1 MAKKNSTSNLLVGK
15 IPTPQEI
22 KNHLDQYVIGQG
34 ETKRI
39 LSVAVYN
46 HYKKLI
52 HNGRADKYRSPELEK
67 SNILVTGP
75 TGSGK
80 TYMVRT
86 IARMLDVPF
95 YIQDCTKITAS
106 GYVGSDVEDCLAGL
120 LRACNYDV
128 RKAEM
133 GIVMLDE
140 IDKIAKASAG
150 PSITRD
156 VSGECV
162 QQSLLK
168 IVEGDLVG
176 VQPEGGRKHPEQSL
190 TYINTSNILFIASG
204 AFVGIEQIIRNRLD
218 RGQSHVGFNAAVRES
233 YNDEEVKSFI
243 SSEDIRDFGFIPE
256 FVGRFPVITCISKL
270 EKDDLKHIL
279 TEPQNSIVH
288 QYIELLDMDNTELSF
303 DNAALDVIASIAYHL
318 GTGARALRNI
328 VETVMTDIMFDAPNN
343 KRKRQ
348 KVKLT
353 ITKEMVVE
361 KAQKKFR
368 LAC

>member
-1 MAKKNSTSNLLVGK
+1 MAKKKVSVGGVR

-22 KNHLDQYVIGQG
+22 KQHLDMYVIGQE

-52 HNGRADKYRSPELEK
+52 YNEQFAFVSPELDK
-67 SNILVTGP
+67 SNILITGP

-80 TYMVRT
+80 TLLVRT
-86 IARMLDVPF
+86 IAEMLNVPY
-95 YIQDCTKITAS
+95 YIQDCTKLTAS
-106 GYVGSDVEDCLAGL
+106 GYVGSDVEDCIAGL

-128 RKAEM
+128 KKAQR

-140 IDKIAKASAG
+140 IDKIAKKSAG

-176 VQPEGGRKHPEQSL
+176 VQPQGGRKHPEQSL
-190 TYINTSNILFIASG
+190 TYVNTSNILFIASG
-204 AFVGIEQIIRNRLD
+204 AFVGLENITRARMEHGRSKI
-218 RGQSHVGFNAAVRES
+218 GFNNTKRKS
-233 YNDEEVKSFI
+233 ISDEEVKSHI
-243 SSEDIRDFGFIPE
+243 NTEDLRNFGFIPE
-256 FVGRFPVITCISKL
+256 FIGRFPVITTITKL
-270 EKDDLKHIL
+270 GKDDLKRIL
-279 TEPQNSIVH
+279 TEPRRNIIS
-288 QYIELLDMDNTELSF
+288 QYVDLLDMDNTELHF
-303 DNAALDVIASIAYHL
+303 DDGAIDEIADIAYNL

-328 VETVMTDIMFDAPNN
+328 AETVMTDIMFDAPNN
-343 KRKRQ
+343 IGKKT
-348 KVKLT
+348 KVRLT
-353 ITKEMVVE
+353 VDRETVRSN
-361 KAQKKFR
+361 AGKKYR
-368 LAC
+368 IVS

>member
-1 MAKKNSTSNLLVGK
+1 MAKKNNTSKLLAGK

-22 KNHLDQYVIGQG
+22 KNHLDQYVIGQE

-52 HNGRADKYRSPELEK
+52 HNSNGGGITELEK
-67 SNILVTGP
+67 SNIIIAGP

-86 IARMLDVPF
+86 IAKMLDVPF
-95 YIQDCTKITAS
+95 YIQDCTKLTAS

-120 LRACNYDV
+120 LRSCNYNV
-128 RKAEM
+128 EKAQM

-176 VQPEGGRKHPEQSL
+176 VQPEGGRKHPEQPL
-190 TYINTSNILFIASG
+190 TYIDTSNILFIASG
-204 AFVGIEQIIRNRLD
+204 AFVGIERIVRNRLN
-218 RGQSHVGFNAAVRES
+218 RGASHVGFNATRHES
-233 YNDEEVKSFI
+233 YKLDELRNLVST
-243 SSEDIRDFGFIPE
+243 EDIRDFGMIPE

-270 EKDDLKHIL
+270 AKEDLKHIL
-279 TEPQNSIVH
+279 IEPKNSIIN

-303 DNAALDVIASIAYHL
+303 DDAALDEMASIAYHL

-328 VETVMTDIMFDAPNN
+328 AETVMTDVMFDAPNN
-343 KRKRQ
+343 KKKRQ

-353 ITKEMVVE
+353 ITKEDVV
-361 KAQKKFR
+361 KKTQKKFR

>member
-1 MAKKNSTSNLLVGK
+1 MARKNSTSNLLAGK

-22 KNHLDQYVIGQG
+22 KNHLDQYVIGQE

-52 HNGRADKYRSPELEK
+52 HNLNGGGITELEK
-67 SNILVTGP
+67 SNIIIAGP

-86 IARMLDVPF
+86 IAKMLDVPF
-95 YIQDCTKITAS
+95 YIQDCTKLTAS

-120 LRACNYDV
+120 LRSCHYDV

-176 VQPEGGRKHPEQSL
+176 VQPEGGRKHPEQKL
-190 TYINTSNILFIASG
+190 TYINSSNILFIASG
-204 AFVGIEQIIRNRLD
+204 AFVGIEKITRSRMNHGR
-218 RGQSHVGFNAAVRES
+218 SHVGFNTTGQQTYS
-233 YNDEEVKSFI
+233 QEELKSLI
-243 SSEDIRDFGFIPE
+243 SPEDVRDFGFIPE
-256 FVGRFPVITCISKL
+256 FVGRFPIITSISKL
-270 EKDDLKHIL
+270 GKDDLKRIL
-279 TEPQNSIVH
+279 TEPQNSIIQ
-288 QYIELLDMDNTELSF
+288 QYIRLLDMDNTELRF
-303 DNAALDVIASIAYHL
+303 DSAALDEIASIAHHL

-353 ITKEMVVE
+353 ITKEDVV
-361 KAQKKFR
+361 KKTQKKFR
-368 LAC
+368 LAS

>member
-1 MAKKNSTSNLLVGK
+1 MAKKNSNSPLSAGK
-15 IPTPQEI
+15 IPTPQAI
-22 KNHLDQYVIGQG
+22 KNYLDQYVIGQE
-34 ETKRI
+34 ETKKI

-52 HNGRADKYRSPELEK
+52 HNSKADTDLEK
-67 SNILVTGP
+67 SNVLIAGP

-80 TYMVRT
+80 THMVRT
-86 IARMLDVPF
+86 IAKMLDVPF
-95 YIQDCTKITAS
+95 YIQDCTKLTAS

-120 LRACNYDV
+120 LRSCHYDIQ
-128 RKAEM
+128 RAQM

-168 IVEGDLVG
+168 IIEGDLVG
-176 VQPEGGRKHPEQSL
+176 VQPEGGRKHPEQPL
-190 TYINTSNILFIASG
+190 TYIDTSNILFIASG
-204 AFVGIEQIIRNRLD
+204 AFVGIEKIIRSRLNRGL
-218 RGQSHVGFNAAVRES
+218 SHVGFNATKRES
-233 YNDEEVKSFI
+233 LSSDELKNYI
-243 SSEDIRDFGFIPE
+243 CAEDIRDFGFIPE
-256 FVGRFPVITCISKL
+256 FVGRFPIINCISKL
-270 EKDDLKHIL
+270 EKDDLKRIL
-279 TEPQNSIVH
+279 IEPRNSIIH

-303 DNAALDVIASIAYHL
+303 DNAALDEMASIAYHL

-328 VETVMTDIMFDAPNN
+328 AETVMTDMMFLAPNN

-348 KVKLT
+348 KVQIT
-353 ITKEMVVE
+353 VTKEDVI
-361 KAQKKFR
+361 KKTQKKFR
-368 LAC
+368 QVS